1 MSLPIFAHLQEEN
14 RRLRVLN
21 TEMLQTLRAIIGE
34 LEGRFEN
41 PVLDLARRTVSKA
54 ESKDD

>member
-1 MSLPIFAHLQEEN
+1 MSLPIFKHLQDEN

-54 ESKDD
+54 ESKHD

>member
-1 MSLPIFAHLQEEN
+1 
-14 RRLRVLN
+14 VLN